1 MRLAACYCSVL
12 KLSAQYGADGES
24 NGGRSISTLA
34 ISYATNKP
42 LLPRSILTAASLCRR
57 QPNQC
62 IITPRVRQQFGQRAR
77 AGNRRCYSG
86 RAPNWMPS

>member
-1 MRLAACYCSVL
+1 ML

-24 NGGRSISTLA
+24 NGGRSISTLGNLL
-34 ISYATNKP
+34 YATNKP

-62 IITPRVRQQFGQRAR
+62 FITPRVRE
-77 AGNRRCYSG
+77 
-86 RAPNWMPS
+86 